1 MFRFGDW
8 GTKII
13 VPLLCQRREW
23 ISVMEDAVQILFDI
37 IEVAREEM

>member
-13 VPLLCQRREW
+13 VPLLRQGREW
-23 ISVMEDAVQILFDI
+23 ISVMEDAVQILFGM